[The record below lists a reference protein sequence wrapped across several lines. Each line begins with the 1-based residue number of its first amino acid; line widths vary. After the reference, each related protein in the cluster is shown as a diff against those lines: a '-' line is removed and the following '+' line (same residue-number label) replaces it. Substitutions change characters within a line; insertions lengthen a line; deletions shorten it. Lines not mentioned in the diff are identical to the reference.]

1 MSLVYS
7 SRESAELIQALTKN
21 LANGKDTIN
30 HLKAGSQQVIKA
42 VDGQT
47 LAGAAYMAGEG
58 LFSDLIIPIIA
69 RVATAC
75 ETIEQDLQHYQAADQ
90 LISSEGYL
98 DEALLTQQIATKRAM
113 KTSIDFTSNLVR
125 TATRRNPLAV
135 VLNALL
141 DFQRRL
147 TRMSEMIQED
157 IDELN
162 QKLEK
167 LYDFS
172 SQTNGLFTNSL
183 NDMRMSMQAVLVLN
197 GTIVNGD
204 GTYVLPEGTDKS
216 WFTSLQSSTKIKKT
230 AQKQA
235 YLRLLQDQFGFDDIT
250 AKQIFK
256 IKEGI
261 DRNFPELSQKK
272 RDYLFTRIL
281 GEFSYGEG
289 LKNQL
294 MWPNTAGSLSVYFY
308 DEVTHYTGEIL
319 KSPKDLMAILFELGL
334 SEKEYKELYYNLD
347 LQHIQSPGNVAA
359 NKLRLEIYIQSKK
372 NYEIA
377 YGEISNE
384 KFSQF
389 WNQKLSDF
397 GTKGDFTHQSI
408 TMATLLDGNLRLAN
422 LSGVITGRFDSKTVG
437 ELAGWRGDTTTV
449 PAEKPSI
456 GSDDYKADLDAVN
469 IIHRMTDQNITY
481 TQASSN
487 YYYELINGQTN
498 RAKEFKDNSDYNY
511 VKNEI
516 LNDLAPKYEYTA
528 GEMQYQTQYEGRPDA
543 YNANTKRILT
553 EQEKLIYVKMH
564 YPASYNFIESLNND
578 KNEFTNYTYKGS

>member
-7 SRESAELIQALTKN
+7 SRESAELIQALTNN
-21 LANGKDTIN
+21 LASGKDTIN

-183 NDMRMSMQAVLVLN
+183 NDMKMSMQAVLVLN

-204 GTYVLPEGTDKS
+204 GTYVLPDGTDKS

-235 YLRLLQDQFGFDDIT
+235 YLRLLQDQFGFDVIT

-261 DRNFPELSQKK
+261 DKNFPELSQKE

-334 SEKEYKELYYNLD
+334 SEKEYKELYYNLE
-347 LQHIQSPGNVAA
+347 LQHEISGAEFIPSDQLK
-359 NKLRLEIYIQSKK
+359 NKYQRYKDKYIQVYGKK
-372 NYEIA
+372 DADNFD
-377 YGEISNE
+377 N
-384 KFSQF
+384 F
-389 WNQKLSDF
+389 WNKQVRRRT
-397 GTKGDFTHQSI
+397 GKGDFTHQAI
-408 TMATLLDGNLRLAN
+408 TTATILDKNLRLAN
-422 LSGVITGRFDSKTVG
+422 MSGIITGRFDSKTVD
-437 ELAGWRGDTTTV
+437 ELAGWRGDTTKV
-449 PAEKPSI
+449 PAEKPSV
-456 GSDDYKADLDAVN
+456 GNDDYKADLDAVN
-469 IIHRMTDQNITY
+469 ITQRMTDQNITH
-481 TQASSN
+481 TQASNN

-516 LNDLAPKYEYTA
+516 LSDLAPKYEYTA
-528 GEMQYQTQYEGRPDA
+528 GETKYLTKYEERPDS
-543 YNANTKRILT
+543 YNANTKQNLT
-553 EQEKLIYVKMH
+553 EQEKLSYVKEH
-564 YPASYNFIESLNND
+564 YPASYNFIESLNN
-578 KNEFTNYTYKGS
+578 NENEYTNYAKKGS